1 MRTNLWLLR
10 AVLVR
15 EFKRS
20 AGGFGVRRREPF
32 GHMAEV
38 LPLADA
44 ITTLYARCAFCEG
57 VAHFTGEAARRLG
70 TIPRKLRSQWL

>member
-1 MRTNLWLLR
+1 M
-10 AVLVR
+10 
-15 EFKRS
+15 
-20 AGGFGVRRREPF
+20 RRREPF